1 MADSVLK
8 LKVDDKEYNASLK
21 NAKTGIQ
28 ALEASLQ
35 KAGKTFNDCDKK
47 VVEYVRAIGNME
59 TQSKSARGR
68 IGEMST
74 AFVELSQ
81 QYNKMTK
88 DVQQSD
94 VGKALSESMTTLRQR
109 TIEAKQELAKL
120 ESQLREVN
128 NTGMNLPDMTGGG
141 GGGFLSGL
149 GGKMGGALQVFAG
162 NMMTKAAGW
171 AMSAVSEMQDLVA
184 QSIEVSKAAQGIE
197 IAYNRLNKPGLLD
210 NLKEA
215 THGTV
220 SELELMKAA
229 VKFND
234 FKLPLEDLGT
244 YLAFAQQKAKDT
256 GESVDYM
263 VNSIV
268 TGLGRQSK
276 QILDNLGISASEIT
290 AKMKDG
296 GDMTKAVAEI
306 IREKMAAAGDYVE
319 TAADRASKANADL
332 ENAMKR
338 LGDTFSPLTESASSM
353 WSSIKTGALDVLNN
367 AVRPLIDALTEAGR
381 IRSKYQQQNSDQ
393 RVNRMVGTLGQV
405 SEGKRQGIYNR
416 QLQNFD
422 TKIGSYQQ
430 YLDDYKKW
438 QSDKTAVGAYDRM
451 QAFQKQTGLSM
462 FSDVKEQ
469 MEVFK
474 KQRAEYVMMSKDL
487 LSPKQTG
494 LDETVQTVDTLKK
507 KLKDL
512 QSDYRAAIKAGDSGK
527 AGDLLKQINQTK
539 QDIKGL
545 DPTALTTSHTTTPAQ
560 RAAENIKAAEQEYS
574 RALEKAAL
582 EVQGGTIT
590 EAQQKQKQLQATE
603 ALWSAY
609 GKASD
614 TVNGTNADYKA
625 RQEQLGQEIVKLGG
639 EAKSLQEAQKQ
650 AEEAYR
656 QVAAQTKKLAD
667 AQEEDNHA
675 ISGNDLK
682 AFYAADKKITAAGGQ
697 SAATGADMSQVFTGT
712 NADYKARQEQ
722 LGQEIVK
729 LGGEAKSL
737 QEAQKQAEEAYRQVA
752 AQTKKLADAQEEDNH
767 AISGNDLKAF
777 YAADKKITAAGGQ
790 SAATGA
796 DMSQVFTGT
805 TANIDAFIGNLK
817 ERISQSEVGTD
828 LYKNLTKQ
836 LADTAALSNLLQ
848 TAIKNGIDPAQIGL
862 DPKEFWSKVFGEN
875 PGDYIKDE
883 TWQGIVEKMNAYLKD
898 KGIQIGLDANT
909 GSVSSK
915 SKQNPYLSKNE
926 DGKMEAKLTNVVS
939 GIAGGINNMV
949 SGIEQMGIEIPE
961 GLKQG
966 LSAIQGVTS
975 ILSGIATTVL
985 AIEAIAGADAL
996 IPFARGGI
1004 VHAANGF
1011 VPGNRY
1017 SADDINVAVSSG
1029 ELILNRAQQGN
1040 LASQLSGGE
1049 GGGGMRIVGV
1059 LKGHDMALMLDRWG
1073 MTTGRGE
1080 LLFGKNL

>member
-667 AQEEDNHA
+667 AQEEA
-675 ISGNDLK
+675 
-682 AFYAADKKITAAGGQ
+682 
-697 SAATGADMSQVFTGT
+697 
-712 NADYKARQEQ
+712 
-722 LGQEIVK
+722 
-729 LGGEAKSL
+729 
-737 QEAQKQAEEAYRQVA
+737 
-752 AQTKKLADAQEEDNH
+752 NH